1 MKKLLLLLS
10 CLLTA
15 VLFSGCGIQ
24 HPDTV
29 SYVLEAEPSRLNP
42 AMTMALVESNVEL
55 QIFEGLT
62 RLDDDD
68 DVPAGPRRK
77 LDIHWMARRIPSTC
91 GRASNGA
98 T

>member
-29 SYVLEAEPSRLNP
+29 SYVLEAEPSRLDP
-42 AMTMALVESNVEL
+42 AMTTALVESNVEL

-68 DVPAGPRRK
+68 VPQPALAESWDISPDGKTYTFHLRPGP
-77 LDIHWMARRIPSTC
+77 SY
-91 GRASNGA
+91 
-98 T
+98 